1 MRHVFQTSFSNASTG
16 IRGNCLW
23 AAIASI
29 TEIPLE
35 RFKGFEYMTEG
46 SWFPPLFDILVE
58 YGLTFQGTIH
68 KEDKILSYKTGV
80 DGYYVVC
87 GGSPRGFISGHAVVY
102 KNGVMVHDPHP
113 ENTGLT
119 SIDYAYMI
127 ERITE

>member
-1 MRHVFQTSFSNASTG
+1 MKPVYQTSFSNPDES

-29 TEIPLE
+29 THIPLE
-35 RFKGFEYMTEG
+35 RFKGFEYLTEG
-46 SWFPPLFDILVE
+46 TWFPPLWEILVE
-58 YGLTFQGTIH
+58 YGFTYSGMLRD
-68 KEDKILSYKTGV
+68 KEKILNYTPGV

-87 GGSPRGFISGHAVVY
+87 GGSPRGFKSGHAVVY

-113 ENTGLT
+113 ENIGLT

-127 ERITE
+127 ERMAE